1 MAIVLENY
9 NGARKLIATGA
20 PQQEI
25 DDSVIAPDR
34 MWSSKKLIEIS
45 TSQFET
51 TGNPVAV
58 SPFAYSPLGVKINF
72 TPKQSGT
79 GDPSPQNV
87 RPITGYDD
95 VTVNVRGKNLFLFST
110 KNQSV
115 TRSDIT
121 CKYDAETQLFTING
135 ALSSD
140 SAQSILTS
148 TVDYIFPD
156 LRVGDTICVSGNV
169 PDGAYFQINYTS
181 SGITKMLVGTRGK
194 NVATIPDDFERI
206 SLAFIGVLPNSV
218 FENSSFHIQLEIGST
233 PTAYE
238 PYQPGTTAQLTLPE
252 TIYGGTVDAVSGV
265 GEKTWEF
272 MEFDGTENWLSYN
285 NSSDVVKTFYV
296 DIGVESY
303 TNYINILC
311 DRASFLFS
319 TWNKDEPWTIGSS
332 SLSNAIY
339 ISVPNDVASTVE
351 QWKSYLAAQA
361 SAGTPVQ
368 VAYKLATPS
377 AFTSDGYKT
386 IQPLEGV
393 NTIYS
398 NTDSVTVS
406 GRTSWINLMEGGN

>member
-45 TSQFET
+45 TSHFET
-51 TGNPVAV
+51 TSNPVVV

-87 RPITGYDD
+87 GPITGYDSLA
-95 VTVNVRGKNLFLFST
+95 VNARGKNLWNFTLSSSKDSWIIPFLPQGSYVLSVLNTGNWWTENPNGTEWFLRDSEDSQT
-110 KNQSV
+110 LANVIFQSPEVGERCFAIFDVPYNGSFRLNAYVESV
-115 TRSDIT
+115 T
-121 CKYDAETQLFTING
+121 
-135 ALSSD
+135 
-140 SAQSILTS
+140 
-148 TVDYIFPD
+148 DY
-156 LRVGDTICVSGNV
+156 V
-169 PDGAYFQINYTS
+169 
-181 SGITKMLVGTRGK
+181 
-194 NVATIPDDFERI
+194 E
-206 SLAFIGVLPNSV
+206 
-218 FENSSFHIQLEIGST
+218 ENQLEAGSAPT
-233 PTAYE
+233 PYE
-238 PYQPGTTAQLTLPE
+238 PYQPGTTATLTLPE
-252 TIYGGTVDAVSGV
+252 TIYGGTVDAVTGV
-265 GEKTWEF
+265 GSKEWDIVTLTSDFLATNAWTY
-272 MEFDGTENWLSYN
+272 GTNGNQTSPVIYGEIPMAN
-285 NSSDVVKTFYV
+285 DEVG
-296 DIGVESY
+296 DIY
-303 TNYINILC
+303 CTHFKLA
-311 DRASFLFS
+311 D
-319 TWNKDEPWTIGSS
+319 
-332 SLSNAIY
+332 
-339 ISVPNDVASTVE
+339 SVPIENLEYWSDSSYFGLKCIAIRNDEWTSLEAAKA
-351 QWKSYLAAQA
+351 WLDAQA
-361 SAGTPVQ
+361 AAGTHVQ

>member
-95 VTVNVRGKNLFLFST
+95 VTVNVRGKNLLSDENFQSSEKNGITFTKMGNGVVHVEGTST
-110 KNQSV
+110 G
-115 TRSDIT
+115 T
-121 CKYDAETQLFTING
+121 A
-135 ALSSD
+135 D
-140 SAQSILTS
+140 SAIVYDVPQLPPGIYYGISPYLTVVVKKAS
-148 TVDYIFPD
+148 TGSNHWYTVTQGIRIEVGDVVQYYYFALQANITLNDSFYIFLAP
-156 LRVGDTICVSGNV
+156 GES
-169 PDGAYFQINYTS
+169 AFS
-181 SGITKMLVGTRGK
+181 AS
-194 NVATIPDDFERI
+194 DF
-206 SLAFIGVLPNSV
+206 
-218 FENSSFHIQLEIGST
+218 
-233 PTAYE
+233 E
-238 PYQPGTTAQLTLPE
+238 PYQPGTTATLTLPE
-252 TIYGGTVDAVSGV
+252 TIYGGTVDVVTGV
-265 GEKTWEF
+265 GEKAWGF
-272 MEFDGTENWLSYN
+272 VEFDGTESWLLYLN
-285 NSSDVVKTFYV
+285 PSDVVKTFYV
-296 DIGVESY
+296 DTGVEPY
-303 TNYINILC
+303 AKYINVLC

-319 TWNKDEPWTIGSS
+319 TWSKDEPWTIGST
-332 SLSNAIY
+332 SLNNSIY

-361 SAGTPVQ
+361 DAGTPVT
-368 VAYKLATPS
+368 VCYKLATPS

>member
-79 GDPSPQNV
+79 GDPSPDNI
-87 RPITGYDD
+87 RPISGYDEVA
-95 VTVNVRGKNLFLFST
+95 VTRCGKNLSQINYLEGVIWAVKS
-110 KNQSV
+110 
-115 TRSDIT
+115 SDIVNQLNRLPPGE
-121 CKYDAETQLFTING
+121 YAISALFTITQVKDGTPNSG
-135 ALSSD
+135 YYGFVISTAQKPLLTRNSYNETVNIGSTFLFTGTFVKEKEDVIENVYLYSPSSD
-140 SAQSILTS
+140 GASGFSTS
-148 TVDYIFPD
+148 N
-156 LRVGDTICVSGNV
+156 VSN
-169 PDGAYFQINYTS
+169 
-181 SGITKMLVGTRGK
+181 
-194 NVATIPDDFERI
+194 
-206 SLAFIGVLPNSV
+206 
-218 FENSSFHIQLEIGST
+218 IQLEVGST

-238 PYQPGTTAQLTLPE
+238 PYQGSTTTLTLPE
-252 TIYGGTVDAVSGV
+252 TIYGGTVDAVTGV
-265 GEKTWEF
+265 GSEEWDIVTLTSDFLAANTWTY
-272 MEFDGTENWLSYN
+272 GTNGNQTSPVIYGEIPMAN
-285 NSSDVVKTFYV
+285 DRVG
-296 DIGVESY
+296 DIY
-303 TNYINILC
+303 CTHFKLA
-311 DRASFLFS
+311 D
-319 TWNKDEPWTIGSS
+319 
-332 SLSNAIY
+332 
-339 ISVPNDVASTVE
+339 SVPIENLEYWSDSNYFGYKHIAIRNDEWTSLETAKA
-351 QWKSYLAAQA
+351 WLDAQA
-361 SAGTPVQ
+361 DASTPVQ

-398 NTDSVTVS
+398 DTDSVTVS
-406 GRTSWINLMEGGN
+406 GRTLWTNVMEGGN

>member
-87 RPITGYDD
+87 RPITGWDE
-95 VTVNVRGKNLFLFST
+95 VSVNVRGKNLLGNFEEKTFTVTGVTWNIENDRINARGETGDSFST
-110 KNQSV
+110 TGN
-115 TRSDIT
+115 DFNI
-121 CKYDAETQLFTING
+121 
-135 ALSSD
+135 
-140 SAQSILTS
+140 
-148 TVDYIFPD
+148 IFPVPPATYSLSYKISD
-156 LRVGDTICVSGNV
+156 ENIQFIVVFLKSDESVIAYLNNNGSYTLTENNANIRIYAQVPSNRVVNGTISEI
-169 PDGAYFQINYTS
+169 QIEVN
-181 SGITKMLVGTRGK
+181 
-194 NVATIPDDFERI
+194 
-206 SLAFIGVLPNSV
+206 
-218 FENSSFHIQLEIGST
+218 ST
-233 PTAYE
+233 PTPYE
-238 PYQPGTTAQLTLPE
+238 PYQPGTTATLTLPE
-252 TIYGGTVDAVSGV
+252 IIYGGTVDAVTGMGSKEWGYV
-265 GEKTWEF
+265 
-272 MEFDGTENWLSYN
+272 EFDGTESWLLYN

-339 ISVPNDVASTVE
+339 ISVPNDVASAVE

-361 SAGTPVQ
+361 DAGTPVT
-368 VAYKLATPS
+368 VCYKLATPS

>member
-95 VTVNVRGKNLFLFST
+95 VTVNVRGKNLLSDENFQSSEKNGITFTKMGNGVVHIEGSST
-110 KNQSV
+110 AYADSV
-115 TRSDIT
+115 VVYDVPQLPPGTYYGISQYLTVVVKKASTGSNERYTALNGVRIEVGDVVQYYYFAVQASIT
-121 CKYDAETQLFTING
+121 VNG
-135 ALSSD
+135 SF
-140 SAQSILTS
+140 
-148 TVDYIFPD
+148 YIFLAP
-156 LRVGDTICVSGNV
+156 GES
-169 PDGAYFQINYTS
+169 AFS
-181 SGITKMLVGTRGK
+181 AS
-194 NVATIPDDFERI
+194 DF
-206 SLAFIGVLPNSV
+206 
-218 FENSSFHIQLEIGST
+218 
-233 PTAYE
+233 E
-238 PYQPGTTAQLTLPE
+238 PYQPGTSSTLTLPE
-252 TIYGGTVDAVSGV
+252 TIYGGTVDTVTGV
-265 GEKTWEF
+265 GNEEWYEYTITGEENLKVFNPEHPNTFFIDITEHKNLENVAASVICSHF
-272 MEFDGTENWLSYN
+272 KFEQGEYTENTFFTQN
-285 NSSDVVKTFYV
+285 PGAFPDVVRIVFVLEQT
-296 DIGVESY
+296 
-303 TNYINILC
+303 INSI
-311 DRASFLFS
+311 
-319 TWNKDEPWTIGSS
+319 
-332 SLSNAIY
+332 
-339 ISVPNDVASTVE
+339 
-351 QWKSYLAAQA
+351 QLAKEFFTAQA
-361 SAGTPVQ
+361 SVGTPVT
-368 VAYKLATPS
+368 VCYKLATPS

>member
-58 SPFAYSPLGVKINF
+58 SPFAYSPLGIEINF

-87 RPITGYDD
+87 RPITGYDSLA
-95 VTVNVRGKNLFLFST
+95 VNVRGKNLWNFTLSSSKDSWIIPFLPQGSYVLSVLNTGNWWTENPNGTEWFLRDSEDSQT
-110 KNQSV
+110 LANVIFQSPEVGERCFATFDVPYNGSFRLNAYVESV
-115 TRSDIT
+115 T
-121 CKYDAETQLFTING
+121 
-135 ALSSD
+135 
-140 SAQSILTS
+140 
-148 TVDYIFPD
+148 DY
-156 LRVGDTICVSGNV
+156 V
-169 PDGAYFQINYTS
+169 
-181 SGITKMLVGTRGK
+181 
-194 NVATIPDDFERI
+194 E
-206 SLAFIGVLPNSV
+206 
-218 FENSSFHIQLEIGST
+218 ENQLEAGST
-233 PTAYE
+233 PTPYE
-238 PYQPGTTAQLTLPE
+238 PYQPGTTATLTLPE
-252 TIYGGTVDAVSGV
+252 TIYGGTVDAVTGV
-265 GEKTWEF
+265 GEKAWECI
-272 MEFDGTENWLSYN
+272 EFDGTEKY
-285 NSSDVVKTFYV
+285 
-296 DIGVESY
+296 
-303 TNYINILC
+303 
-311 DRASFLFS
+311 
-319 TWNKDEPWTIGSS
+319 IGSS
-332 SLSNAIY
+332 TSDGFQISYLLTAIANIDEREASVCSHFKY
-339 ISVPNDVASTVE
+339 AVDKAGCFWVDSSGTFVRFLPNEISSVE
-351 QWKSYLAAQA
+351 SWKSYLAAQA

-398 NTDSVTVS
+398 DTDSVTVS
-406 GRTSWINLMEGGN
+406 GRTLWTNIMEGGN

>member
-87 RPITGYDD
+87 RPITGYDE
-95 VTVNVRGKNLFLFST
+95 VSANVRGKNLLDVAFT
-110 KNQSV
+110 IEEYNKNHPGTYELSEDGKV
-115 TRSDIT
+115 
-121 CKYDAETQLFTING
+121 KVNAETPSNWATVFNEYHFSFPAGTWKLCCDMPTSIAYVQLGNISG
-135 ALSSD
+135 ALVSLYNQNEVEFSFEEET
-140 SAQSILTS
+140 A
-148 TVDYIFPD
+148 
-156 LRVGDTICVSGNV
+156 VGIKYMVTTHKY
-169 PDGAYFQINYTS
+169 PA
-181 SGITKMLVGTRGK
+181 
-194 NVATIPDDFERI
+194 
-206 SLAFIGVLPNSV
+206 
-218 FENSSFHIQLEIGST
+218 EIGHVWIQPAT
-233 PTAYE
+233 PPVSYE
-238 PYQPGTTAQLTLPE
+238 PYQPGTTATLTLPE
-252 TIYGGTVDAVSGV
+252 TIYGGTVDAVTGV
-265 GEKTWEF
+265 GSKEWDIVTLTSDFLATNTWTY
-272 MEFDGTENWLSYN
+272 GTSGNQTSPVIYGEIQMAN
-285 NSSDVVKTFYV
+285 DAVG
-296 DIGVESY
+296 DIY
-303 TNYINILC
+303 CTHFK
-311 DRASFLFS
+311 RA
-319 TWNKDEPWTIGSS
+319 D
-332 SLSNAIY
+332 
-339 ISVPNDVASTVE
+339 SVPIENLEYWSDSPYFGYKRIAIRNDEWTSLETAKA
-351 QWKSYLAAQA
+351 WLDAQA
-361 SAGTPVQ
+361 DAGTPVT
-368 VAYKLATPS
+368 VCYKLATLS